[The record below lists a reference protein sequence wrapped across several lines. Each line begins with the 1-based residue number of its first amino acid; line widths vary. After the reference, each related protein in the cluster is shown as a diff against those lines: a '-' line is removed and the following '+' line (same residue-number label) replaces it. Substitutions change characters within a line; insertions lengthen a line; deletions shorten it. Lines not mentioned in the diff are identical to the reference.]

1 VRQVVIPGSLT
12 RVPARP
18 PASECVELTGESM
31 GTTWKVN
38 VFAGA
43 HAAPALRA
51 AIEHELALVVQQMSH
66 WEPGSDLSRFN
77 QAPAGTRHV
86 LPGPLFELLLHA
98 QRVSVESGGAYDA
111 TMGAVVAA
119 WGFGPDRACQK
130 PGFEPPTKATLDA
143 ARARGNWQSLRLD
156 PRDSSAFQPGS
167 LQLDLSAIAKGFAVD
182 QVSRRLVAE
191 GCASHLVE
199 IGGELRGEGV
209 KPAEQP
215 WWVALE
221 PPDAATELDETLIAL
236 CDCSVATSGDYRRS
250 FSRGGQRYAHTIDPR
265 SGRPLDND
273 LAAVTVIADECWR
286 ADAHSTA
293 LMVLG
298 ADAGLAFADRYEV
311 AARFVR
317 RTESGFAESHS
328 RAWAEMLS

>member
-1 VRQVVIPGSLT
+1 MRQVVIPGSST

-18 PASECVELTGESM
+18 SAGECVELTGESM

-43 HAAPALRA
+43 LTAPALRTA
-51 AIEHELALVVQQMSH
+51 VEHELALVVQQMSH
-66 WEPGSDLSRFN
+66 WEPASDLSRFN
-77 QAPAGTRHV
+77 RAPAGTRHV
-86 LPGPLFELLLHA
+86 LPVPLFELLLQA

-111 TMGAVVAA
+111 TIGALVAA
-119 WGFGPDRACQK
+119 WGFGPDRACQT
-130 PGFEPPTKATLDA
+130 PGFEPPAKATLGA
-143 ARARGNWQSLRLD
+143 ARACGNWQSLRLD
-156 PRDSSAFQPGS
+156 PRDTSAFQPGG
-167 LQLDLSAIAKGFAVD
+167 LRLDLSAIAKGFAVD

-191 GCASHLVE
+191 GCLSHLVE

-209 KPAEQP
+209 KPEEQP

-221 PPDAATELDETLIAL
+221 PPDTSAELDETLIAL

-250 FSRGGQRYAHTIDPR
+250 FSWGGQRYAHTIDPR
-265 SGRPLDND
+265 SGRPVDND
-273 LAAVTVIADECWR
+273 LAAVTVISEACWR

-298 ADAGLAFADRYEV
+298 AEAGLAFADRYDV

-317 RTESGFAESHS
+317 RTGSGFTESHS
-328 RAWAEMLS
+328 RTWADMLS